1 MHYFGDNFV
10 TLEVDMDFNEYWY
23 SSSVASDSQIDYRL
37 LLKCLELE
45 WTWKFSSR
53 AQSNFQCKVTPK

>member
-10 TLEVDMDFNEYWY
+10 TYEGNMDFSEYWY
-23 SSSVASDSQIDYRL
+23 SSSVAGDYQIGCRL
-37 LLKCLELE
+37 LLKWLELE
-45 WTWKFSSR
+45 WTWRFSPR